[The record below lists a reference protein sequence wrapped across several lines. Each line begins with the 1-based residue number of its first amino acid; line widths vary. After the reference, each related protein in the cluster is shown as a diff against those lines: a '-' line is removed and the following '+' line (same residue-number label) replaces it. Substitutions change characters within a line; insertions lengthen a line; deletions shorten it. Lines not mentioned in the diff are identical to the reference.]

1 MGKGKKQKMT
11 TQMTIRCNKAA
22 GLFSINK
29 IAEAI
34 RKAAEPLS
42 LHEAAEF
49 GGESSIAF
57 RERLVREYNAEHV
70 THCPACG
77 NALVSTGNGEADCR
91 HCKKTYSF
99 PNEGAR
105 LCYVNEEDVAEFVGR
120 RIGNGFANHTGDH
133 YHLGEVRGRTLY
145 YGTAPAKRFFSSH
158 KGDDVAIVLGSN
170 SAEVPEDWHGH
181 VAYFSEL
188 FYVNEACGDIRISG
202 NILRGLLP
210 KPPKS
215 KLATGER
222 KVHKRR
228 GEWLMFCAH
237 LLSKPYNDS
246 DFYRGTI
253 RPQVVCEWFRKKV
266 NGAPKN
272 AKEYQRD
279 LHAFR
284 HLDKGTSKPD
294 QREQFIILLLRT
306 AADKRRTEKERLG
319 IAKLIPELV
328 LYLQKGAEK
337 NHGRPIEI
345 TRGAWQHC
353 KDGTKE
359 YVAVTDIERY
369 FDDLDERLSR
379 SA

>member
-1 MGKGKKQKMT
+1 M
-11 TQMTIRCNKAA
+11 R
-22 GLFSINK
+22 FSINK

-34 RKAAEPLS
+34 RKAAETLS

-70 THCPACG
+70 THCPTCG
-77 NALVSTGNGEADCR
+77 SALVSTGSGEADCH

-99 PNEGAR
+99 PKEGAH
-105 LCYVNEEDVAEFVGR
+105 LCYVSEEDVAEFVGR

-145 YGTAPAKRFFSSH
+145 YGTSPSKRFYAAH
-158 KGDDVAIVLGSN
+158 KGDNVAIVLGSN
-170 SAEVPEDWHGH
+170 NADVPEEWNGH

-188 FYVNEACGDIRISG
+188 FYVNETCGDIRISS

-210 KPPKS
+210 KPPTS
-215 KLATGER
+215 KPAIGER
-222 KVHKRR
+222 KVNKRR
-228 GEWLMFCAH
+228 SEWLMFCAY
-237 LLSKPYNDS
+237 LLSKPYDED
-246 DFYRGTI
+246 DFYRGAI
-253 RPQVVCEWFRKKV
+253 RPQVVCEWFRKNV

-284 HLDKGTSKPD
+284 HLDKDPSKPD
-294 QREQFIILLLRT
+294 QREEFIILLLRT
-306 AADKRRTEKERLG
+306 AADKRRTEKERLA
-319 IAKLIPELV
+319 IAKQIPELV

-337 NHGRPIEI
+337 NHGRPIDI

-353 KDGTKE
+353 RDGKKE
-359 YVAVTDIERY
+359 YVAVDYIERY